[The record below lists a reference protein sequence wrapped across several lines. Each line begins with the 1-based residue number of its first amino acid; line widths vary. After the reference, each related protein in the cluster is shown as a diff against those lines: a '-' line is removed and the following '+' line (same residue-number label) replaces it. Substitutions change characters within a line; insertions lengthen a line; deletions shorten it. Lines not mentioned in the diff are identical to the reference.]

1 MGAGETLQV
10 ASVAAAEVGQV
21 GQALAKAAEK
31 TEEALSSEA
40 GARGWLVGVLK
51 LQPKGQV
58 KSGQFLVDLSL
69 LNLLSLNGLNDKK
82 HSLPIFRKVYPTQQL
97 LNGLAQMLFEPA
109 NPNQI
114 KVQRWWPLSNHC
126 PERSRPALQGKK
138 TRNFVLQGGTPKDLM
153 YAIWINMVLGTAFG
167 V

>member
-69 LNLLSLNGLNDKK
+69 LNLLSLNDQK
-82 HSLPIFRKVYPTQQL
+82 HSLPIIRKVYPTQQL

-138 TRNFVLQGGTPKDLM
+138 TRNFVLQIGTPTDLM
-153 YAIWINMVLGTAFG
+153 YAIWINMVFGKAFG